1 MSSSIWPATSSD
13 TSGRGRRTN
22 IGGPPSVL
30 ARGLGFGARRYPP
43 DGGQGNQ
50 RGSSRTLARMSRP
63 VRVGV
68 QLPEVER
75 EVRWPEYVAMARAAE
90 RVGFDSVWVG
100 DHLLYR
106 GDGRPER
113 GPWEAWTTLAAI
125 AQATERVEIG
135 PLVACAGFHAPAMLA
150 KQAAT
155 VQEIAG
161 GRLVLALGAGW
172 NETEF
177 RAFGFPFD
185 RRASRFEESFE
196 VIRRLVRA
204 ERVTFHGAHVQVDDA
219 VLLPAPAHAT
229 RLMIGSTGPRV
240 LAAALPH
247 VDAWNAWFDWYGNT
261 PEGFAAR
268 IAEIDTAARA
278 AGRDPGEI
286 ERSACLLVALDPS
299 TQERPADPS
308 APPVTGPP
316 AAVAEAIEAMAQAG
330 ADEVILVV
338 DPITEA
344 SIEAFGET
352 LRALD

>member
-1 MSSSIWPATSSD
+1 VPHD
-13 TSGRGRRTN
+13 
-22 IGGPPSVL
+22 L
-30 ARGLGFGARRYPP
+30 
-43 DGGQGNQ
+43 
-50 RGSSRTLARMSRP
+50 
-63 VRVGV
+63 RVGV

-90 RVGFDSVWVG
+90 RAGFDSVWVG

-125 AQATERVEIG
+125 AASTERIELG

-150 KQAAT
+150 KLAAT
-155 VQEIAG
+155 VDEIAQ

-172 NETEF
+172 NEPEF

-185 RRASRFEESFE
+185 HRASRFEESFE
-196 VIRRLVRA
+196 VIRRLIA
-204 ERVTFHGAHVQVDDA
+204 GERVTLHGEHVQVDDA
-219 VLLPAPAHAT
+219 VLLPVPVRRP
-229 RLMIGSTGPRV
+229 RLMVGSTGRRV
-240 LAAALPH
+240 LTAALPH
-247 VDAWNAWFDWYGNT
+247 VDVWNTWFDWYGNS

-268 IAEIDTAARA
+268 TAEIDRIAREV
-278 AGRDPGEI
+278 GRDPGEI
-286 ERSACLLVALDPS
+286 ERSACLLVALDPTS
-299 TQERPADPS
+299 RERPSDPA

-316 AAVAEAIEAMAQAG
+316 ASIAATLGAMAEAG

-344 SIEAFGET
+344 SIGELGGVLAL
-352 LRALD
+352 LRPSA